1 MESIRCIK
9 CNKKLAEISE
19 GQISIKCPRCKTLNN
34 FTVKNHTNQESL
46 EPPLSCKGEEHETLS
61 PAENGRIYHASA

>member
-19 GQISIKCPRCKTLNN
+19 EKISIKCPRCKTLNN
-34 FTVKNHTNQESL
+34 FTVKNHTNQESP
-46 EPPLSCKGEEHETLS
+46 EPPLYKGEEHETLS
-61 PAENGRIYHASA
+61 SAKNGRIYHASA

>member
-1 MESIRCIK
+1 MESIRCIN

-34 FTVKNHTNQESL
+34 FTVKNHTNKESP
-46 EPPLSCKGEEHETLS
+46 EPPLYKGELNEK
-61 PAENGRIYHASA
+61 RSATEA

>member
-19 GQISIKCPRCKTLNN
+19 GQISIKCPRCGSLNN
-34 FTVKNHTNQESL
+34 FTVKNHNNQESP
-46 EPPLSCKGEEHETLS
+46 EPPLYKGEEHETLS